1 MAYTTIDNP
10 GLFFN
15 TVLYTG
21 NGTAIASGGQNIT
34 GVGFQPDWVWI
45 KDRSDSDRP
54 RAFDAVRG
62 VTQSLDPSDATEQT
76 ALSEG
81 LTAFGS
87 DGFTVG
93 NHAGVNS
100 SSDNFVAW
108 NWKANGSG
116 SSNGDGDITSTV
128 SANTTSGFS
137 IVTYT
142 GTGSNA
148 TVGHGLGAVPK
159 MMILKELNPSTSRSW
174 RVYYE
179 SVGNNK
185 VMYLDVNNTS
195 TSDTTAFNST
205 TPTSSLFTIGTS
217 VGTNGSSKNYV
228 AYCFAEIKGYSKF
241 HSYTGNGSSSDG
253 PFVHTGFKPAFVMIK
268 KSSGSSNWTMW
279 DTSRQSNEINKPLYA
294 DIANAESA
302 QSTVKLDLLSNGFK
316 LRGNGSNI
324 NSSSGTY
331 TYMAFA
337 ENPFVTEGTKAAGTA
352 R

>member
-15 TVLYTG
+15 TVLFTG
-21 NGTAIASGGQNIT
+21 SGSTQSIT
-34 GVGFQPDWVWI
+34 GVGFKPDWIWFKNRTDARAHALVDSVRGTNKVI
-45 KDRSDSDRP
+45 VSDSANAEATTSSGRDFES
-54 RAFDAVRG
+54 FD
-62 VTQSLDPSDATEQT
+62 T
-76 ALSEG
+76 
-81 LTAFGS
+81 
-87 DGFTVG
+87 DGFTV
-93 NHAGVNS
+93 NNPLAYNS
-100 SSDNFVAW
+100 FNESGDSIVAW
-108 NWKANGSG
+108 NWLGANGTV
-116 SSNGDGDITSTV
+116 SNGDGDITSTV

-137 IVTYT
+137 IVAYT

-148 TVGHGLGAVPK
+148 TIGHGLGAVPK
-159 MMILKELNPSTSRSW
+159 MIILKELNPSTTRSF

-205 TPTSSLFTIGTS
+205 TPTSSLFTVGTS
-217 VGTNGSSKNYV
+217 VGTNESGKNYI

-253 PFVHTGFKPAFVMIK
+253 TFVHTGFLPAFVMIK
-268 KSSGSSNWTMW
+268 KSSGTSNWTMW
-279 DTSRQSNEINKPLYA
+279 DTARLFNEINKPLYA
-294 DIANAESA
+294 DTTAAESA

-324 NSSSGTY
+324 NSSGGTY